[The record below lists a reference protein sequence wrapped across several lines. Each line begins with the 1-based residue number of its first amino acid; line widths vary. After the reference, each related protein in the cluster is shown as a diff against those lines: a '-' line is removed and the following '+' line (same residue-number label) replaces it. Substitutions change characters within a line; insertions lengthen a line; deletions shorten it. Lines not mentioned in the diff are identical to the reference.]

1 MVTSTYKACLMI
13 KDGLYKVRHR
23 CKTLSEARLWAMAE
37 AKKLVADSYLTFDD
51 VSVKIDEKKNE
62 WCNWVPPNFIRS
74 MKRWFF
80 YSKHKK

>member
-23 CKTLSEARLWAMAE
+23 CETLSEARLWAMAE

-51 VSVKIDEKKNE
+51 VSVKIDEKKIYGYEISSEKLLNNSE
-62 WCNWVPPNFIRS
+62 RVL
-74 MKRWFF
+74 
-80 YSKHKK
+80 